1 MKWNRGTAL
10 NGDHRWFTTKE
21 NEDDNRTVSKI
32 YLVFLAKFKNE
43 IL

>member
-1 MKWNRGTAL
+1 MKRNCGTAL
-10 NGDHRWFTTKE
+10 NSDHWWFATKK